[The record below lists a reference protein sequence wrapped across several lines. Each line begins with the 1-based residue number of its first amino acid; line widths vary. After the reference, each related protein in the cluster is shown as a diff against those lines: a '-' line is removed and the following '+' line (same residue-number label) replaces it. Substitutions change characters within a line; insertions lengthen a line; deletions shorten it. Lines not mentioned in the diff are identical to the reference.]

1 MIFHLWLNCLQQ
13 KLFPALESELG
24 TLSPKETEFVRIVEF
39 CQLHTL
45 MTTYEWK
52 GNGRKPLS
60 RLALAKSFVAKMVWN
75 LPTTEA
81 LISFLHAA
89 PNTRRLCGWEAK
101 NDIPDRATFSRAF
114 EQFAIG
120 QLPQLAQSQIIKT
133 HLGDRIIGHISID
146 ATAISARE
154 SVAKKEPPADP
165 APSKNTKKTRGRPRK
180 DEVRPPAPEKRLDL
194 QLSRSLE
201 ENIFDLPSFCDRGC
215 KRNSQGYKETWNG
228 YKLHIASTDFD
239 IPICSILSTASLHD
253 SQAAIPLMQ
262 KCKTLIKNS
271 LYDLCDAAYDAP
283 QIHEFSRSLGHVP
296 IIDPNPRRSSN
307 PRTLDP
313 HEKSRFKERSSVERV
328 NSNLKDNWGGRFVR
342 VRGAAKVAC
351 HLFFGLLALT
361 ADRLIS
367 ILP

>member
-1 MIFHLWLNCLQQ
+1 LN
-13 KLFPALESELG
+13 E
-24 TLSPKETEFVRIVEF
+24 
-39 CQLHTL
+39 
-45 MTTYEWK
+45 
-52 GNGRKPLS
+52 
-60 RLALAKSFVAKMVWN
+60 
-75 LPTTEA
+75 
-81 LISFLHAA
+81 
-89 PNTRRLCGWEAK
+89 
-101 NDIPDRATFSRAF
+101 
-114 EQFAIG
+114 
-120 QLPQLAQSQIIKT
+120 
-133 HLGDRIIGHISID
+133 RIIGHVSID
-146 ATAISARE
+146 ATAISGRE
-154 SVAKKEPPADP
+154 SIEKPQRPDDP
-165 APSKNTKKTRGRPRK
+165 AKTKNTKKNRGRPRK

-194 QLSRSLE
+194 QPSRSLE
-201 ENIFDLPSFCDRGC
+201 DNLNDLPTYCDKGC
-215 KRNSQGYKETWNG
+215 KRNSQGYKETWKG

-342 VRGAAKVAC
+342 VRGATKVAC

>member
-1 MIFHLWLNCLQQ
+1 MTIHLWLNCLQQ

-24 TLSPKETEFVRIVEF
+24 PLSPKEIEFVRIVEF

-45 MTTYEWK
+45 MAPYQWK
-52 GNGRKPLS
+52 GNGRKPLP
-60 RLALAKSFVAKMVWN
+60 RLAMAKAFVAKMVWN
-75 LPTTEA
+75 LPTTED
-81 LISFLHAA
+81 LLSFLQVS
-89 PNTRRLCGWEAK
+89 PNLRRLCGWEGPK
-101 NDIPDRATFSRAF
+101 DIPDRATFSRAF
-114 EQFAIG
+114 EQFSTG
-120 QLPQLAQSQIIKT
+120 QLPQLAQSQLIKT
-133 HLGDRIIGHISID
+133 HLGDRLIGHISID

-154 SVAKKEPPADP
+154 SVEKQQLPNDAAQPKTNSKK
-165 APSKNTKKTRGRPRK
+165 RGRPCK
-180 DEVRPPAPEKRLDL
+180 DEVRPSAPEKRLDL
-194 QLSRSLE
+194 QPSRSLE
-201 ENIFDLPSFCDRGC
+201 ENLNDLPAFCDKGC
-215 KRNSQGYKETWNG
+215 KRNSQGYKETWKG

-239 IPICSILSTASLHD
+239 IPICSLLSTASLHD

-296 IIDPNPRRSSN
+296 LIDPNPRRSSN
-307 PRTLDP
+307 PRTLQP

-342 VRGAAKVAC
+342 VRGATKVAC